1 MTQAQ
6 IAIRAA
12 KNWRAWGRVNATAYA
27 TKRGVPLALVRLSRQ
42 LEAAQ

>member
-12 KNWRAWGRVNATAYA
+12 KHWRAWGRVNATAYA
-27 TKRGVPLALVRLSRQ
+27 TKRGVPLALVRLARQ